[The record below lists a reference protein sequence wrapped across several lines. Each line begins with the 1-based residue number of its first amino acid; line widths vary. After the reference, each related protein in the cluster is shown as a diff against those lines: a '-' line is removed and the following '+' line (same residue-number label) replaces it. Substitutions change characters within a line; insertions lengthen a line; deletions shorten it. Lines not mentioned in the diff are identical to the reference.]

1 MKRII
6 KLSSLVLLVLLMLT
20 ACSAVFDSA
29 ISGTVKDRS
38 VRETSSTSSGGIA
51 DVMVYA
57 YFDEGTWNDKYSS
70 WDGKSEF
77 SDNSVPSA
85 KTAAD
90 GSFSIANLRWM
101 TTSPEYGKDADNKTV
116 YLLAFHKDY
125 GLVKVPGRTI
135 QSDKSNNFGIIYM
148 DKATV
153 TKTLVIKLKDSD
165 ENATTSTGTDST
177 ITSASGISLR
187 YKYADGYDGT
197 NQNVGATV
205 DSFTNGT
212 ATITIKYRE
221 SYKEPYTASDGTTG
235 YYDAPKVTIYDI
247 QTGSDWSLTES
258 GTTSI
263 DCTYDSSDKEYKNT
277 NIYLTNKWQ
286 TVSLTVSLI
295 DGSSTNASSSVT
307 DPIDFKWSYNNGEEN
322 KSSTV
327 TTTSGTST
335 YTISVKYKKTL
346 TSPTVTLSSFKDDDA
361 DDPKWTWTTDKDNA
375 KRRTEDITV
384 SLLDGDGSRLE
395 SVTQKVYFRKNYL
408 TLPASGISGYLITS
422 GTDDIKSGETV
433 TKKKAT
439 GYGYTCDVND
449 TLYLYR
455 GDVSESTDAACINT
469 NTVRTTRVDTTSTST
484 VISDYGRFTGL
495 GSGIK
500 VALTYE
506 DNAAGFTGTTVDYKG
521 TAEKLTVKYLPGSST
536 STVEADKK
544 SVAVLEYNSMT
555 TDFTVML
562 YKSES

>member
-153 TKTLVIKLKDSD
+153 TRTLVIKLKDSD
-165 ENATTSTGTDST
+165 ESATTSAGTDST
-177 ITSASGISLR
+177 ITSSSGISFR

-221 SYKEPYTASDGTTG
+221 DYKEPYKAADGTTK

-258 GTTSI
+258 DTSSI

-307 DPIDFKWSYNNGEEN
+307 DPIDFKWSYNNGEED

-346 TSPTVTLSSFKDDDA
+346 TAPTVTLSAFKDDDT

-375 KRRTEDITV
+375 KKRTEDITV
-384 SLLDGDGSRLE
+384 SLIDSDGSRLD

-408 TLPASGISGYLITS
+408 TLPTSGISGYLITQ
-422 GTDDIKSGETV
+422 GDADIPAETA
-433 TKKKAT
+433 TPKKTKAT
-439 GYGYTCDVND
+439 GYGYTCDIND
-449 TLYLYR
+449 TLYIYR
-455 GDVSESTDAACINT
+455 GDVSKDTTAAYINS
-469 NTVRTTRVDTTSTST
+469 NTVRTTRVDTTSSST
-484 VISDYGRFTGL
+484 IVSDYGRFTGL

-500 VALTYE
+500 VQLTYADDAE
-506 DNAAGFTGTTVDYKG
+506 GFDGKTVDYKG
-521 TAEKLTVKYLPGSST
+521 TAEKLTIKYLPSGSAST
-536 STVEADKK
+536 GETDKT

-562 YKSES
+562 YKK

>member
-38 VRETSSTSSGGIA
+38 VRETSSSSSGGIA

-57 YFDEGTWNDKYSS
+57 YFDESTWNDKFSS

-77 SDNSVPSA
+77 TDNSVPSA
-85 KTAAD
+85 KTASD

-125 GLVKVPGRTI
+125 GLAKVDGRTI

-165 ENATTSTGTDST
+165 ESATTSAGTDST
-177 ITSASGISLR
+177 ITSADGISFR

-205 DSFTNGT
+205 DSFTNGQ

-221 SYKEPYTASDGTTG
+221 GYKEQYTASDGSTQS
-235 YYDAPKVTIYDI
+235 YEAPKVTIYDI
-247 QTGSDWSLTES
+247 QTGSDWSLTS
-258 GTTSI
+258 GDTTQI
-263 DCTYDSSDKEYKNT
+263 DCTYNSSDKEYKNT

-286 TVSLTVSLI
+286 TVSLTVSFI

-307 DPIDFKWSYNNGEEN
+307 DPIDFKWSYDNGEET

-327 TTTSGTST
+327 TTTNGSSS
-335 YTISVKYKKTL
+335 YTISVKYKKTV
-346 TSPTVTLSSFKDDDA
+346 TDPTVTLSSFKDDDT
-361 DDPKWTWTTDKDNA
+361 DDPKWTWTTDKTNA
-375 KRRTEDITV
+375 KKMSGEIKV
-384 SLLDGDGSRLE
+384 NLLDSDGSRLD
-395 SVTQKVYFRKNYL
+395 SVNQNVYFRKNYL
-408 TLPASGISGYLITS
+408 TLPTSGISGYLITKDTTSSS
-422 GTDDIKSGETV
+422 GGSTG
-433 TKKKAT
+433 AAGNT
-439 GYGYTCDVND
+439 GYGCSSDVND

-455 GDVSESTDAACINT
+455 GDDTTTPVND
-469 NTVRTTRVDTTSTST
+469 NTVRTSRVDTVSSSTI
-484 VISDYGRFTGL
+484 VSDYGYFTGL

-500 VALTYE
+500 VPLTYE
-506 DNAAGFTGTTVDYKG
+506 DDKDGFTGTTVNYKG
-521 TAEKLTVKYLPGSST
+521 TAEKLTVKYKIGGAGEEQTPEDSAGELI
-536 STVEADKK
+536 
-544 SVAVLEYNSMT
+544 YNSMT

-562 YKSES
+562 YK

>member
-6 KLSSLVLLVLLMLT
+6 KLSSLVLSVLLMLT

-38 VRETSSTSSGGIA
+38 VKETSSTSSGAIA

-57 YFDEGTWNDKYSS
+57 YYDENTWNEKYSS
-70 WDGKSEF
+70 WDGKSVF

-85 KTAAD
+85 KTASD
-90 GSFSIANLRWM
+90 GSFSIANLRWI
-101 TTSPEYGKDADNKTV
+101 TTSPEYGKDADNKTI

-165 ENATTSTGTDST
+165 ENSTTSAGTDST
-177 ITSASGISLR
+177 VTSTSGISFR

-205 DSFTNGT
+205 DSFTNGQ
-212 ATITIKYRE
+212 ASITIKYRE
-221 SYKEPYTASDGTTG
+221 DYKESYTAEDGTVA

-247 QTGSDWSLTES
+247 QTGSDWSLTS
-258 GTTSI
+258 SDVTTI
-263 DCTYDSSDKEYKNT
+263 DCTYDSTDKEYKNT
-277 NIYLTNKWQ
+277 NVYLTNKWQ

-307 DPIDFKWSYNNGEEN
+307 DPITFKWSYNNGEED

-327 TTTSGTST
+327 TTTSGSSS

-346 TSPTVTLSSFKDDDA
+346 ENPTLTLSSFKDDDT
-361 DDPKWTWTTDKDNA
+361 DDPKWTWTTSKDNA
-375 KRRTEDITV
+375 KKCSTEITV
-384 SLLDGDGSRLE
+384 SLLDEEDKSRLD

-408 TLPASGISGYLITS
+408 TLPASGISGYLITKEDNS
-422 GTDDIKSGETV
+422 TPS
-433 TKKKAT
+433 KKAT
-439 GYGYTCDVND
+439 GYGYTYDFND
-449 TLYLYR
+449 ALYLYL
-455 GDVSESTDAACINT
+455 GDDTENPVND
-469 NTVRTTRVDTTSTST
+469 NTVKTTRVDTVTSSNI
-484 VISDYGRFTGL
+484 VSDYGYFTGL
-495 GSGIK
+495 GSGIE
-500 VALTYE
+500 VPLTYSDRSE
-506 DNAAGFTGTTVDYKG
+506 VVSYKG
-521 TAEKLTVKYLPGSST
+521 TAAKLTVKYIASGDTANTEKTPSPSEL
-536 STVEADKK
+536 VF
-544 SVAVLEYNSMT
+544 NSAT

-562 YKSES
+562 YKSTT